1 MVNNTGQRGEDLLTM
16 YKAILYDFPLAG
28 TKWGF
33 GIGQEKE
40 VAEAVWTGYDAW
52 VRLANASIDNL
63 YRNPFFGDLMVRS
76 LDRGLR
82 WQRLNQAAASAL
94 FAVLWPTVG
103 LPTAASVEALHEEI
117 AALDTRVKAQDAIVQ
132 TVREEARA
140 LQALREEFRFLLAA
154 LLTQDVRDQDHTG
167 LAGQRAPAAGSKN
180 GKETG
185 NGNAPDMMYK
195 NLTDGSIAK
204 DRRKSD
210 AVTH

>member
-33 GIGQEKE
+33 GMRQENK
-40 VAEAVWTGYDAW
+40 VAETLWKGYDAW
-52 VRLANASIDNL
+52 VRLANASIDDL
-63 YRNPFFGDLMVRS
+63 YRNPFFSDLMVSS

-82 WQRLNQAAASAL
+82 WQRLNQAATSAL
-94 FAVLWPTVG
+94 FAALWPTVG

-117 AALDTRVKAQDAIVQ
+117 VALDARVKAQDAIVQ
-132 TVREEARA
+132 TLREEARA

-154 LLTQDVRDQDHTG
+154 LLTQDAGDQDHTG
-167 LAGQRAPAAGSKN
+167 LVGQRAPAAGPRN
-180 GKETG
+180 GKEVG

-195 NLTDGSIAK
+195 KLTAGSIAK